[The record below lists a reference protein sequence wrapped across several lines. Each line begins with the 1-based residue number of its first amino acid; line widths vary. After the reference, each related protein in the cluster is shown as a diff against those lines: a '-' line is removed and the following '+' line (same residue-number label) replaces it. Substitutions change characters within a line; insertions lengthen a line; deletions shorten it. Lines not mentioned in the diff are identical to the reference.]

1 MTVSRSVTRSIGAF
15 GVAGAL
21 LLGGCVSD
29 LGANDYQRSTVGEVS
44 HADSGVVIASRVI
57 RIEGNNSGVGAVGG
71 AGLGAVIGKEAGS
84 HGRNSAIGA
93 VGGAIIGG
101 LLGAAIENNATERT
115 GFAYTIK
122 LDRDDEI
129 ITITQGGDVAI
140 ANGTPVW
147 VEYGERARVLPK
159 QTPQPAY
166 N

>member
-1 MTVSRSVTRSIGAF
+1 MTVSQSARHTFGALSIA
-15 GVAGAL
+15 GVL

-29 LGANDYQRSTVGEVS
+29 LGANDYQRSAIGEVS
-44 HADSGVVIASRVI
+44 HADSGVVIASRFI
-57 RIEGNNSGVGAVGG
+57 KIEGSKTGAGAIGG

-101 LLGAAIENNATERT
+101 LLGAAIENSATERT

-122 LDRDDEI
+122 LDRDGEI

-140 ANGTPVW
+140 SNGTPVW
-147 VEYGERARVLPK
+147 IEYGERARVLPK
-159 QTPQPAY
+159 QAAQQLY

>member
-1 MTVSRSVTRSIGAF
+1 MTVSRSITRTMGAF
-15 GVAGAL
+15 SVAGVL

-29 LGANDYQRSTVGEVS
+29 LGANDYSRSTIGEVS

-57 RIEGNNSGVGAVGG
+57 KIEGSKSGAGAIGG

-84 HGRNSAIGA
+84 RGRNSAIGA

-101 LLGAAIENNATERT
+101 LLGAAIENNATERS

-122 LDRDDEI
+122 LDRDGEI

-140 ANGTPVW
+140 SNGTPVW
-147 VEYGERARVLPK
+147 VEYGERTRVLPK
-159 QTPQPAY
+159 QPAPQAY

>member
-1 MTVSRSVTRSIGAF
+1 MKTSRSISRTF
-15 GVAGAL
+15 GAL
-21 LLGGCVSD
+21 SVSGVILLGGCVSD
-29 LGANDYQRSTVGEVS
+29 LGANDYERRSVGEIS
-44 HADSGVVIASRVI
+44 HADSGVVIASRI
-57 RIEGNNSGVGAVGG
+57 IKIEGNNSGVGVAAG

-93 VGGAIIGG
+93 VGGAILGG
-101 LLGAAIENNATERT
+101 LLGAAVENSSTERT
-115 GFAYTIK
+115 GFAYTVK
-122 LDRDDEI
+122 LDRDAEI

-159 QTPQPAY
+159 QAQQNY

>member
-1 MTVSRSVTRSIGAF
+1 MTISRSVTRTLGALS
-15 GVAGAL
+15 VAGTL
-21 LLGGCVSD
+21 VLGGCVSD
-29 LGANDYQRSTVGEVS
+29 LGANDYQRSAVGEVT

-57 RIEGNNSGVGAVGG
+57 KIEGSNSGVGVVSG

-84 HGRNSAIGA
+84 HGRDSAIGA
-93 VGGAIIGG
+93 IGGAIVGG
-101 LLGAAIENNATERT
+101 LLGAAIENSATERT

-122 LDRDDEI
+122 LDRDGEI

-147 VEYGERARVLPK
+147 IEYGERARVLPK
-159 QTPQPAY
+159 QMPPQAY

>member
-1 MTVSRSVTRSIGAF
+1 MMFSRTVSRTFGALSVSS
-15 GVAGAL
+15 AL

-29 LGANDYQRSTVGEVS
+29 LGANDYERRSIGEIS
-44 HADSGVVIASRVI
+44 HADSGVVIGSRPI
-57 RIEGNNSGVGAVGG
+57 KIEGNNSGVGVAAG

-93 VGGAIIGG
+93 VGGAILGG
-101 LLGAAIENNATERT
+101 LLGAAVENSSSERA
-115 GFAYTIK
+115 GYAYTVK
-122 LDRDDEI
+122 LDRDGEI
-129 ITITQGGDVAI
+129 ITITQGGDVLI

-159 QTPQPAY
+159 QAQPYY